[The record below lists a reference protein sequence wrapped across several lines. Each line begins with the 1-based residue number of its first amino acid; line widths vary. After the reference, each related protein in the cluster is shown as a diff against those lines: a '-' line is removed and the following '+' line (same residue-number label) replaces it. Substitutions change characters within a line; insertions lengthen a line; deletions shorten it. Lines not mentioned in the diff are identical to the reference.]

1 MNQKWKTLIISLLTP
16 SSIISG
22 IALIV
27 LWGYFSRLGRLDIFF
42 DVMNI
47 KSILVLVC
55 CATILSL
62 AMIVFIFFI
71 TSFFIPVVIPQDI
84 NNLPAYN
91 KIQGNFLSVMML
103 SGMFPMAFIY
113 VLYCAFDFDQ
123 NVKDNSGW
131 LSIASMGMG
140 VLIAVILAIVNK
152 RYLEYDLSFKNNRMK
167 LLRRVQIY
175 LVIPLSIAL
184 LVHLQLIPLEI
195 VFSNIATSDKSV
207 NFKVIA
213 ELAFMSYFI
222 FLLTMLPGVIYLK
235 MNPQHKFSKRIS
247 YSFIASLMLLLI
259 ISTQI
264 TVLPVIFTHSVIKL
278 SGISDFKIHSYIIKT
293 SEYPEEFFSNA
304 AWDKKNIKPGDY
316 YSVQAVSMF
325 TTNQFILLCPKDIIK
340 FYRESWKFELLNV
353 DFDINTRKKLQE
365 EAAYCVPISAISVK
379 RWDMPLQGSKPSS

>member
-1 MNQKWKTLIISLLTP
+1 
-16 SSIISG
+16 
-22 IALIV
+22 
-27 LWGYFSRLGRLDIFF
+27 
-42 DVMNI
+42 
-47 KSILVLVC
+47 
-55 CATILSL
+55 
-62 AMIVFIFFI
+62 
-71 TSFFIPVVIPQDI
+71 IPVVIPQDI

-131 LSIASMGMG
+131 LSIASMG

>member
-131 LSIASMGMG
+131 LSIASMG

-247 YSFIASLMLLLI
+247 YSFIASLLLVLI

>member
-1 MNQKWKTLIISLLTP
+1 MNQKWKTIIIS

-22 IALIV
+22 IAFIV
-27 LWGYFSRLGRLDIFF
+27 LWGYFSRLDRLDIFF

-71 TSFFIPVVIPQDI
+71 TSFFIPIVIPQDI

-123 NVKDNSGW
+123 SVKDNSGW
-131 LSIASMGMG
+131 LSILSMGA
-140 VLIAVILAIVNK
+140 LIVVISAIINK
-152 RYLEYDLSFKNNRMK
+152 RYLECDLSFKNNKVK
-167 LLRRVQIY
+167 LFRRVQIY
-175 LVIPLSIAL
+175 LIIPLSIAL
-184 LVHLQLIPLEI
+184 LVHLQVIPLEI
-195 VFSNIATSDKSV
+195 VFRNIAASDKSV

-222 FLLTMLPGVIYLK
+222 FILTILPGLIYLK
-235 MNPQHKFSKRIS
+235 MDTQHKFSKRIS
-247 YSFIASLMLLLI
+247 YSFIASLMILLL

-264 TVLPVIFTHSVIKL
+264 TVLPVIFAHSVIKL
-278 SGISDFKIHSYIIKT
+278 SGISDFQTHSYIIKT

-304 AWDKKNIKPGDY
+304 VWGKKNIKPGGY

-325 TTNQFILLCPKDIIK
+325 TTNHFILLCPRDIIK

-353 DFDINTRKKLQE
+353 DFDTNTRKKLQE

-379 RWDMPLQGSKPSS
+379 RWDMPLQDLPPSS

>member
-131 LSIASMGMG
+131 LSIASMG

-247 YSFIASLMLLLI
+247 YSFIASLMLLLII

>member
-131 LSIASMGMG
+131 LSIASMG

-353 DFDINTRKKLQE
+353 DFDINTGRNSRKKLHI
-365 EAAYCVPISAISVK
+365 AYQF
-379 RWDMPLQGSKPSS
+379 LQYL

>member
-27 LWGYFSRLGRLDIFF
+27 LWGYFNRLGRLDIFF

-71 TSFFIPVVIPQDI
+71 TSFFIPIVIPQDI

-113 VLYCAFDFDQ
+113 VLHCAFDFDQ
-123 NVKDNSGW
+123 NVKNNSGW
-131 LSIASMGMG
+131 LSILSIGA
-140 VLIAVILAIVNK
+140 LIVVISTLMNK
-152 RYLEYDLSFKNNRMK
+152 RYLEYDLLFKNNRMK

-175 LVIPLSIAL
+175 LVIPFSIAL
-184 LVHLQLIPLEI
+184 LVHLQVIPLEI
-195 VFSNIATSDKSV
+195 VFRNIATSDKSV

-222 FLLTMLPGVIYLK
+222 FILTILPGLIYLK
-235 MNPQHKFSKRIS
+235 MDTQHKFSKRIS
-247 YSFIASLMLLLI
+247 SSFIASLMILLL

-264 TVLPVIFTHSVIKL
+264 TVLPVIFSHSVIKL
-278 SGISDFKIHSYIIKT
+278 SGISDFQTHSYIIKT
-293 SEYPEEFFSNA
+293 SEYPEEFFSNPI
-304 AWDKKNIKPGDY
+304 WSKKNIKSGEY

-325 TTNQFILLCPKDIIK
+325 TTNQFIFLCPRDIIK

-353 DFDINTRKKLQE
+353 DFDTNTRKKLQE

-379 RWDMPLQGSKPSS
+379 RWDMPLQGLKPSS

>member
-1 MNQKWKTLIISLLTP
+1 MNQKWKTLIVSVLTP

-27 LWGYFSRLGRLDIFF
+27 LWGYFSRLDRLDIFF

-55 CATILSL
+55 CTTILSL
-62 AMIVFIFFI
+62 IMIIFIFFI
-71 TSFFIPVVIPQDI
+71 TSFFIPIVIPYDI
-84 NNLPAYN
+84 KNLPAYN

-103 SGMFPMAFIY
+103 SGLFPMAFIY

-123 NVKDNSGW
+123 SVKDNSGW
-131 LSIASMGMG
+131 LSILSIG
-140 VLIAVILAIVNK
+140 VLIVVISAIINT

-175 LVIPLSIAL
+175 LIIPLSIAL
-184 LVHLQLIPLEI
+184 LVHLQVIPLEM
-195 VFSNIATSDKSV
+195 VFRNIETSDKSI

-222 FLLTMLPGVIYLK
+222 FILTILPGLIYLK
-235 MNPQHKFSKRIS
+235 MNPQHKLSKRIS
-247 YSFIASLMLLLI
+247 SAFVASLMILLV

-278 SGISDFKIHSYIIKT
+278 SG
-293 SEYPEEFFSNA
+293 
-304 AWDKKNIKPGDY
+304 
-316 YSVQAVSMF
+316 
-325 TTNQFILLCPKDIIK
+325 
-340 FYRESWKFELLNV
+340 
-353 DFDINTRKKLQE
+353 
-365 EAAYCVPISAISVK
+365 
-379 RWDMPLQGSKPSS
+379 

>member
-27 LWGYFSRLGRLDIFF
+27 LWGYFRRLGLLDIFF

-131 LSIASMGMG
+131 LSIASMG

>member
-1 MNQKWKTLIISLLTP
+1 MNQKWKMLIISLLTP

-131 LSIASMGMG
+131 LSIASMG

-278 SGISDFKIHSYIIKT
+278 SGISDFKIHSYIIKS

>member
-1 MNQKWKTLIISLLTP
+1 MNQKWKTLIILLLTP

-71 TSFFIPVVIPQDI
+71 TSFFISVVIPQDI

-113 VLYCAFDFDQ
+113 VLYCAFDFDR

-131 LSIASMGMG
+131 LSIASMG

-195 VFSNIATSDKSV
+195 VFRNIATSDKSV

>member
-1 MNQKWKTLIISLLTP
+1 MNQKWKTIIIS

-22 IALIV
+22 IAFIV
-27 LWGYFSRLGRLDIFF
+27 LWGYFSRLDRLDIFF
-42 DVMNI
+42 DIMNI

-71 TSFFIPVVIPQDI
+71 TSFFIPIVIPQDI

-123 NVKDNSGW
+123 SVKDNSGW
-131 LSIASMGMG
+131 LSILSMGA
-140 VLIAVILAIVNK
+140 LIVVISAIINK
-152 RYLEYDLSFKNNRMK
+152 RYLECDLSFKNNKVK
-167 LLRRVQIY
+167 LFRRVQIY
-175 LVIPLSIAL
+175 LIIPLSIAL
-184 LVHLQLIPLEI
+184 LVHLQVIPLEI
-195 VFSNIATSDKSV
+195 VFRNIAASDKSV

-222 FLLTMLPGVIYLK
+222 FILTILPGLIYLK
-235 MNPQHKFSKRIS
+235 MDTQHKFSKRIS
-247 YSFIASLMLLLI
+247 YSFIASLMILLL

-264 TVLPVIFTHSVIKL
+264 TVLPVIFAHSVIKL
-278 SGISDFKIHSYIIKT
+278 SGISDFQTHSYIIKT

-304 AWDKKNIKPGDY
+304 VWGKKNIKPGGY

-325 TTNQFILLCPKDIIK
+325 TTNHFILLCPRDIIK

-353 DFDINTRKKLQE
+353 DFDTNTRKKLQE

-379 RWDMPLQGSKPSS
+379 RWDMPLQDLPPSS

>member
-103 SGMFPMAFIY
+103 AFIY

-131 LSIASMGMG
+131 LSIASMG

>member
-16 SSIISG
+16 SSIMSG

-27 LWGYFSRLGRLDIFF
+27 LCGYFSRLGRLDIFF

-103 SGMFPMAFIY
+103 SGMSPMAFIY

-131 LSIASMGMG
+131 LSIASMG

-195 VFSNIATSDKSV
+195 VFRNIATSDKSV

-278 SGISDFKIHSYIIKT
+278 SGISDFKIHSYIIKS

-316 YSVQAVSMF
+316 YSVRAVSMF

>member
-1 MNQKWKTLIISLLTP
+1 MNQKWKMLIISLLTP

-131 LSIASMGMG
+131 LSIASMG

-195 VFSNIATSDKSV
+195 VFSNIETSDKSV
-207 NFKVIA
+207 NLKVIA

-278 SGISDFKIHSYIIKT
+278 SGISDFKIHSYIIKS